1 MVEQRENARELSKH
15 LGVATI
21 HRGPFVDD
29 LCGFIQFSIFLLL
42 IFRRFQIIA
51 LLWFIIIQNWRH
63 EFDL

>member
-29 LCGFIQFSIFLLL
+29 LCGFIQFSIFRM
-42 IFRRFQIIA
+42 FY
-51 LLWFIIIQNWRH
+51 FIIEISREGKQVI
-63 EFDL
+63 